1 VIGRFFGEQ
10 SPADSFTQE
19 TTSRSSAASKAG
31 VQENRP
37 MGSRIVV
44 CVLFLFL
51 WFLTGCGS
59 VGASHVNSTPTPTPS
74 PTATPSPTP
83 TTVPAADH
91 VFVILLENHAFAQ
104 VIGSPA
110 MPYLNSLA
118 TQHALATNYFANT
131 HPSIGNYFML
141 TTGNIETNND
151 AFTGTDSSDSIPR
164 AFAAAGKTWKAY
176 MESLPFVGYTGDDV
190 YPYFKHHDPFVYLTD
205 VLNSS
210 AETGDVVPFSQLAS
224 DLGAGSLPNFA
235 FIAPN
240 AEDDAH
246 DCPGGGSLCLDT
258 DKLAAADTWL
268 KNNID
273 PLIKSPALANSVF
286 IIVFDESL
294 DVDVLNGGGK
304 VAWVM
309 AGSHVKAGFKS
320 TTFYQHQST
329 LRLALDLLRV
339 SDHPGNSATAPTMGE
354 FFQ

>member
-1 VIGRFFGEQ
+1 MGLKI
-10 SPADSFTQE
+10 
-19 TTSRSSAASKAG
+19 AG
-31 VQENRP
+31 
-37 MGSRIVV
+37 
-44 CVLFLFL
+44 CVLFCSLL
-51 WFLTGCGS
+51 LVAVGCGGGGVS
-59 VGASHVNSTPTPTPS
+59 ASNSTIAATPTPTPT
-74 PTATPSPTP
+74 PAATPSPSPSPTP
-83 TTVPAADH
+83 ATIPAADH
-91 VFVILLENHAFAQ
+91 VFLIVLENHAFSQ
-104 VIGSPA
+104 VIGSPF

-118 TQHALATNYFANT
+118 VQHSLATNYFANT

-151 AFTGTDSSDSIPR
+151 AFTGTVSSDSIPR

-176 MESLPFVGYTGDDV
+176 MESLPSAGYTGGDV
-190 YPYFKHHDPFVYLTD
+190 YPYFKHHNPFAYMTD
-205 VLNSS
+205 VLGSS
-210 AETGDVVPFSQLAS
+210 AETANLVPFTQISS
-224 DLGAGSLPNFA
+224 DLGAGTLPNFA

-246 DCPGGGSLCLDT
+246 DCPTGGSACLDT
-258 DKLAAADTWL
+258 DKLAAADNWL

-294 DVDVLNGGGK
+294 DVDLLNGGGQ

-309 AGSHVKAGFKS
+309 AGSHVKSAFKS

-329 LRLALDLLRV
+329 LRLVMDLLRV
-339 SDHPGNSATAPTMGE
+339 TDHPGNSATAPTMGE

>member
-1 VIGRFFGEQ
+1 
-10 SPADSFTQE
+10 
-19 TTSRSSAASKAG
+19 
-31 VQENRP
+31 
-37 MGSRIVV
+37 MGPKFVC
-44 CVLFLFL
+44 CVLISSVLIF
-51 WFLTGCGS
+51 TGCGS
-59 VGASHVNSTPTPTPS
+59 VGSSSTTASASTPGASPTPTPNSTPSPTPVSSPTPTPTP
-74 PTATPSPTP
+74 TAI
-83 TTVPAADH
+83 PAADH
-91 VFVILLENHAFAQ
+91 VFVVVLENHGFSQ
-104 VIGSPA
+104 VIGNSS
-110 MPYLNSLA
+110 MPFLNSLA

-151 AFTGTDSSDSIPR
+151 AFTGTVSANNIPR

-176 MESLPFVGYTGDDV
+176 MESLPSTGYTGGDV

-210 AETGDVVPFSQLAS
+210 AETANVVPFTQLAS
-224 DLGAGSLPNFA
+224 DLSAGAVPDYA

-246 DCPGGGSLCLDT
+246 DCPTGGSVCPDS
-258 DKLAAADTWL
+258 DKLTAADNWL

-273 PLIKSPALANSVF
+273 PLIKSAALANSVF

-294 DVDVLNGGGK
+294 DTDLVNGGGK
-304 VAWVM
+304 VAMVM

-329 LRLALDLLRV
+329 LRLVMDLLRV
-339 SDHPGNSATAPTMGE
+339 ADHPGNSATAPTMQE

>member
-1 VIGRFFGEQ
+1 
-10 SPADSFTQE
+10 
-19 TTSRSSAASKAG
+19 
-31 VQENRP
+31 
-37 MGSRIVV
+37 M
-44 CVLFLFL
+44 VLIFA
-51 WFLTGCGS
+51 GCGS
-59 VGASHVNSTPTPTPS
+59 VGGSSTTASASSSSGGPTPTPS
-74 PTATPSPTP
+74 PTPSPTP
-83 TTVPAADH
+83 TTIPAADH
-91 VFVILLENHAFAQ
+91 VFVVLLENHAFSQ
-104 VIGSPA
+104 VIGSPF

-118 TQHALATNYFANT
+118 SAHSLATNYFANT

-151 AFTGTDSSDSIPR
+151 AFTGTVSSDNIPR

-176 MESLPFVGYTGDDV
+176 MESLPSVGYAGGDV
-190 YPYFKHHDPFVYLTD
+190 YPYFKHHDPFVYMTD

-210 AETGDVVPFSQLAS
+210 AELARVVPFTQISS
-224 DLGAGSLPNFA
+224 DLNVGALPNFA

-246 DCPGGGSLCLDT
+246 DCPTGGSVCLDT
-258 DKLAAADTWL
+258 DKLAATDNWL

-294 DVDVLNGGGK
+294 EVDLVNGGGK
-304 VAWVM
+304 VAMVM
-309 AGSHVKAGFKS
+309 AGSHVRAGFKS

-329 LRLALDLLRV
+329 LRLVMDLLRV
-339 SDHPGNSATAPTMGE
+339 ADHPGNSAAAPTMQE